1 MRTAPTPSAV
11 DRFPEIDRLAKRL
24 RDDLGAS
31 SAIQCILLY
40 AYNGTG
46 KTRVSMAFKDMWRG
60 KKDGSRD
67 TLYFNAFTEDLFSW
81 DNDLD
86 GDSERVLKMNTSSQF
101 FAGLAELEMDTRI
114 REYLHR
120 YADFEFTIDY
130 ETATVRFSRQQEV
143 QVRNRDVVTPGTETV
158 DNIKVSRGEENL
170 FIWCFFL
177 AIAELAM
184 DSSIE
189 AYNWVKYLYID
200 DPISSLDDNNA
211 IAVACDLVQLLG
223 RATEI
228 KSVVSSHHGLFF
240 NILCKEIGI
249 AKLRYKQYFLHRGR
263 KDQTYTLR
271 SLENTPFFHHVAMLQ
286 ELQKAIDSGVVHTYH
301 FNTLRSLFEKTASF
315 LGYDDYKSCIH
326 GLDDDEVLFNR
337 ALNLFSHGGYSIYE
351 PREMGEDNKELFQR
365 VFTAFVDR
373 YKFQVPN
380 LIVPPPGGG
389 EGATT

>member
-1 MRTAPTPSAV
+1 MRVAPNPPIGQQFANMK
-11 DRFPEIDRLAKRL
+11 RLVQRL
-24 RDDLGAS
+24 RDDLDGGDV
-31 SAIQCILLY
+31 QCVLLY

-46 KTRVSMAFKDMWRG
+46 KTRLSMEFKDFWRG
-60 KKDGSRD
+60 RREGSRD
-67 TLYFNAFTEDLFSW
+67 TLYFNAFTEDLFVW

-86 GDSERVLKMNTSSQF
+86 GESERVLKMNTESRF

-114 REYLHR
+114 RPFLHR
-120 YADFEFTIDY
+120 YADFEFAIDY
-130 ETATVRFSRQQEV
+130 DAGTVRFSREQEV
-143 QVRNRDVVTPGTETV
+143 KINNRGEVETRTETV

-177 AIAELAM
+177 AVAQLAI
-184 DSSIE
+184 DGAE

-200 DPISSLDDNNA
+200 DPISSLDDNNT
-211 IAVACDLVQLLG
+211 IAVACDLAGLLLKT
-223 RATEI
+223 TEI

-240 NILCKEIGI
+240 NVLCNE
-249 AKLRYKQYFLHRGR
+249 LRSVKHRQYFLHRGR
-263 KDQTYTLR
+263 RDQTYTLR
-271 SLENTPFFHHVAMLQ
+271 RTESTPFFHHVAMLG
-286 ELQKAIDSGVVHTYH
+286 ELQKAVDSGVIHTYH

-351 PREMGEDNKELFQR
+351 PVAMGEDNKELFQR

-373 YKFQVPN
+373 YKFQIPE
-380 LIVPPPGGG
+380 LLPA
-389 EGATT
+389 ETTGTTP